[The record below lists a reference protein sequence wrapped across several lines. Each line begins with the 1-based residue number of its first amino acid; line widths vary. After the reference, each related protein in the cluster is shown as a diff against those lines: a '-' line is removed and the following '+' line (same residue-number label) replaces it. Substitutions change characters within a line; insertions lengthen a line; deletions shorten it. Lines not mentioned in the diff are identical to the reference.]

1 MNEQSTVKA
10 GPARPRSVTC
20 CSELDNF
27 VRIARLIRPRSP
39 QLRIGGVDIYGD
51 TVFLEGAAGGD
62 HIAYVDFEGRYD
74 LTRRAQLARDPAI
87 AKRLE
92 ENRHRIGVMVADV
105 SGHSITDAL
114 VAAMLHQAFLTGVL
128 YELDRYGE
136 VTTRLFENLNTRF
149 YRSLS
154 FEKYVTM
161 IYGEITATGRFRFL
175 SAGSPD
181 PMIFSA
187 EFDSF
192 VTIASDRL
200 VGFYPL
206 GMFPSEDDIDVSRNL
221 GAFRYKPKYTVNE
234 VNLMGIGDILLL
246 LTDGYADHARDDD
259 TPFVPGLLE
268 DSLRAVKHRPAR
280 EIYEALRDRALEFA
294 PAADDM
300 TLVVIKRVA
309 RGRDS

>member
-1 MNEQSTVKA
+1 MTE
-10 GPARPRSVTC
+10 RSSVDTAPDALNATAC
-20 CSELDNF
+20 CVELDNF
-27 VRIARLIRPRSP
+27 VQIARRIRPPSAG
-39 QLRIGGVDIYGD
+39 LRIGGVDIYGD
-51 TVFLEGAAGGD
+51 TVFLNGAAGGD
-62 HIAYVDFEGRYD
+62 HIVYIDFEARYD
-74 LTRRAQLARDPAI
+74 LARRAQQARDPAI

-92 ENRHRIGVMVADV
+92 DNRHRIGVMVADV

-128 YELDRYGE
+128 YELDRFGE

-149 YRSLS
+149 YGSLS

-161 IYGEITATGRFRFL
+161 IYGEITVDGRFRFL
-175 SAGSPD
+175 SAASPD

-206 GMFPSEDDIDVSRNL
+206 GTFPSEDDVDVSRNR

-234 VNLMGIGDILLL
+234 VNLMGVGDILLL
-246 LTDGYADHARDDD
+246 LTDGYADHERSDEL
-259 TPFVPGLLE
+259 PFVPDVLE
-268 DSLRAVKHRPAR
+268 ASLRAVKDRSAR
-280 EIYEALRDRALEFA
+280 EIYETVRDRALEFA
-294 PAADDM
+294 PANDDM
-300 TLVVIKRVA
+300 TLVVIKRFA
-309 RGRDS
+309 

>member
-1 MNEQSTVKA
+1 MNEQSPFNS
-10 GPARPRSVTC
+10 GPARPSPAVC
-20 CSELDNF
+20 CSELENF
-27 VRIARLIRPRSP
+27 VRIVRLIRPRSP
-39 QLRIGGVDIYGD
+39 QQRIGGVDIYGD
-51 TVFLEGAAGGD
+51 TVFLNRAAGGD
-62 HIAYVDFEGRYD
+62 HIAYVDFEARYD

-87 AKRLE
+87 AKRLDV
-92 ENRHRIGVMVADV
+92 NRHRIGVMVADV

-114 VAAMLHQAFLTGVL
+114 VAAMLHQSFLTGVL
-128 YELDRYGE
+128 YELDRFGE

-206 GMFPSEDDIDVSRNL
+206 GMFPSEDDVDVSRNL

-234 VNLMGIGDILLL
+234 VNLMGVGDILLL
-246 LTDGYADHARDDD
+246 LTDGYADHARGDD
-259 TPFVPGLLE
+259 TPFVPGVLE
-268 DSLRAVKHRPAR
+268 ASLRAVKHRSAK
-280 EIYEALRDRALEFA
+280 EIYETVRDRALEFA
-294 PAADDM
+294 PTDDDM
-300 TLVVIKRVA
+300 TLVVIKRV
-309 RGRDS
+309 GKTRDS